1 MITRGQVLDALAGVR
16 DPELDEPLTDLGF
29 VEEATV
35 DGDAVTVLLRL
46 PTYFCAPNFAYLMVD
61 DARVAVQALAGVGE
75 VRVQLNDHFASSE
88 INSAVDDDRG
98 FAGAFPNETEGGLA
112 SLRGLFQR
120 KSLTARQGR
129 LCEDLLAAGHQLRE
143 LASMRLADV
152 PPGPDRDRCMEL
164 RGALGLPAAEDSPA
178 FLLPDGRRLDAA
190 GLERYRRLAR
200 LMRVSLE
207 GNAGLCRSLLRTRYD
222 LVPAGTD

>member
-1 MITRGQVLDALAGVR
+1 V
-16 DPELDEPLTDLGF
+16 
-29 VEEATV
+29 
-35 DGDAVTVLLRL
+35 
-46 PTYFCAPNFAYLMVD
+46 
-61 DARVAVQALAGVGE
+61 
-75 VRVQLNDHFASSE
+75 
-88 INSAVDDDRG
+88 
-98 FAGAFPNETEGGLA
+98 
-112 SLRGLFQR
+112 
-120 KSLTARQGR
+120 
-129 LCEDLLAAGHQLRE
+129 
-143 LASMRLADV
+143 
-152 PPGPDRDRCMEL
+152 EL

>member
-75 VRVQLNDHFASSE
+75 VRVQLQDHFASSE

-98 FAGAFPNETEGGLA
+98 FAGAFPNETQGGLG

-152 PPGPDRDRCMEL
+152 PPGPDRDRCVEL